1 MSVETL
7 VFFLAG
13 AALLIAGA
21 EILVR
26 GASRL
31 AVTIGISPLV
41 IGLTVVAFGTS
52 SPELAVT
59 LQASVAGE
67 PDIALGN
74 VVGSNV
80 FNVLF
85 ILGLSA
91 LIAPLVVAQQLV
103 RLDIP
108 LMIGVSVL
116 LFALALDGNIGRIDG
131 LVLTGGIV
139 GYCLFVIRQSVKES
153 PAVRAEYETE
163 FAQRSTRV
171 SQRLFNIVLVII
183 GLAMLML
190 GSRWLVSGAV
200 AIAEVLGVSKLV
212 IALTIVAAGT
222 SLPEVATSV
231 VASIRGERD
240 IAVGNVVGSC
250 LFNMLAIVGLSSI
263 VAIDGIRVAPAA
275 LRFDLPVMIA
285 VSIACLPICFTG
297 YRIARWEGFLFL
309 AYYAAY
315 TLYLILDSAD
325 HDALPEFSAM
335 MGLFVI
341 PLTLVTLVVLTV
353 RALKGRRTA
362 EGGADAAQPGAA
374 ADAKQRRG

>member
-1 MSVETL
+1 VDLETL

-13 AALLIAGA
+13 VALLIAGA

-31 AVTIGISPLV
+31 AAAIGVSPLV

-52 SPELAVT
+52 SPELAVS
-59 LQASVAGE
+59 LQASLSGE

-74 VVGSNV
+74 VVGSNI

-91 LIAPLVVAQQLV
+91 LITPLVVTQRLV
-103 RLDIP
+103 RIDVP
-108 LMIGVSVL
+108 LMVGVSLLLYVL
-116 LFALALDGNIGRIDG
+116 AFDGSIGRLDG

-139 GYCLFVIRQSVKES
+139 GYCLFAIQQSLRES
-153 PAVRAEYETE
+153 AAVRAEYEKK
-163 FAQRSTRV
+163 FGQRALRMN
-171 SQRLFNIVLVII
+171 QWLLDIVLVVI
-183 GLAMLML
+183 GLAMLTL
-190 GSRWLVSGAV
+190 GSRWLLSGAV
-200 AIAEVLGVSKLV
+200 AVAEALGVSKLV

-240 IAVGNVVGSC
+240 IAVGNVVGSS
-250 LFNMLAIVGLSSI
+250 LFNVLAILGLSSL
-263 VAIDGIRVAPAA
+263 VATDGIPAAPAA
-275 LRFDLPVMIA
+275 LRFDIPVMIA
-285 VSIACLPICFTG
+285 VSVACLPIFFTG

-315 TLYLILDSAD
+315 TLYLILDAAQ

-335 MGLFVI
+335 MRLFVI
-341 PLTLVTLVVLTV
+341 PLTFVTLGVLAV
-353 RALKGRRTA
+353 RALQSKRVPKGA
-362 EGGADAAQPGAA
+362 GDAAQ
-374 ADAKQRRG
+374 Q